1 MAVLCSHM
9 LCNVTGKAS
18 DNEVIKNQ
26 VENLMENMLGKV
38 QDDVC
43 NDSHVLDTPPLG
55 LGPAMVERE
64 VWGIDCH
71 TRRMLELILNEKL
84 GLITVKEAPVAGT
97 SAGASAG
104 GKTKKLDESHRFII
118 EEIEAVEK
126 VIAKNK
132 AVTRFLEKVLL
143 PAINAVPE
151 QQAHKMDMAF
161 KYIIKS
167 ARSSALDKQYASVLL
182 QAMAEYADNDEHF
195 RIHPKGTG
203 VICTAADGIAPH
215 VVITDYLGE
224 MYPPYKWC
232 EKLEIMQQ
240 AQREYD
246 LKPALPEFHNILL
259 ERPRKDADGYGKT
272 LVLAPV

>member
-1 MAVLCSHM
+1 M
-9 LCNVTGKAS
+9 KAS
-18 DNEVIKNQ
+18 EEEIIRNQ

-43 NDSHVLDTPPLG
+43 NDNHVLTGAPPLG

-84 GLITVKEAPVAGT
+84 KLIHIA
-97 SAGASAG
+97 
-104 GKTKKLDESHRFII
+104 DESFTSGKVAEGSESKKSSGTGGNKPKTVL
-118 EEIEAVEK
+118 EEIEQVEK
-126 VIAKNK
+126 VITKNK
-132 AVTRFLEKVLL
+132 SVTKFLEKTLL

-151 QQAHKMDMAF
+151 AQAHKMDMAL
-161 KYIIKS
+161 KYIIKNP
-167 ARSSALDKQYASVLL
+167 RSSVLHKQYAEILL
-182 QAMAEYADNDEHF
+182 DAMLEYSENDDHF

-203 VICTAADGIAPH
+203 VICTAPEGIAPH

-224 MYPPYKWC
+224 MYPPYRWC
-232 EKLEIMQQ
+232 EKLEIIEE

-246 LKPALPEFHNILL
+246 LKPGLPEFHNILL
-259 ERPRKDADGYGKT
+259 ERPRKDKNGYG
-272 LVLAPV
+272 V

>member
-1 MAVLCSHM
+1 VIY
-9 LCNVTGKAS
+9 TGKAS
-18 DNEVIKNQ
+18 DDEIIKNQ
-26 VENLMENMLGKV
+26 IENLMENMLGKV

-43 NDSHVLDTPPLG
+43 NDNRVLGTPPLG

-84 GLITVKEAPVAGT
+84 GLIKV
-97 SAGASAG
+97 
-104 GKTKKLDESHRFII
+104 DESERNDKSEGKSKNNDTHIFKI
-118 EEIEAVEK
+118 EEIEKVEK
-126 VIAKNK
+126 VINKNK

-151 QQAHKMDMAF
+151 HQAHKMDMAF
-161 KYIIKS
+161 KYIIKNPS
-167 ARSSALDKQYASVLL
+167 RSEQEKKYAKILLD
-182 QAMAEYADNDEHF
+182 AMDEYADNDDHF

-203 VICTAADGIAPH
+203 VVCTAAEGIAPH

-259 ERPRKDADGYGKT
+259 ERPRKDVNGYGKT
-272 LVLAPV
+272 PSTLI